1 MNTPR
6 ARRALKGGAAIL
18 AALALAACSLFESK
32 TEYVPVQV
40 KVPIEIPCSADPG
53 AEPQWATRIM
63 PHVDPATGE
72 NLDVAVKRQAVE
84 IEQRKGY
91 EEKLKAANAGCR

>member
-6 ARRALKGGAAIL
+6 ARAAKGGAAIL
-18 AALALAACSLFESK
+18 AALALAACSLFERK
-32 TEYVPVQV
+32 VEYVPVNV
-40 KVPIEIPCSADPG
+40 KVPIEVPCSADPG
-53 AEPQWATRIM
+53 PEPQWATKDM

-72 NLDVAVKRQAVE
+72 NIDVAVKKQAVE

-91 EEKLKAANAGCR
+91 EQKLKAANEGCR